1 MGECLILKSGGG
13 IDTSN
18 ATATSDKILQGYT
31 AYVNNVLVHGSMQ
44 YQGSV
49 NATIQAGT
57 YYTIPEGYHSG
68 HGWVKAEGLTDQT
81 SGTATADKILSKYT
95 AWVNGVLITGNMIN
109 RGAIR
114 KTVTAEESYTIPRGY
129 HDGNGYVVGSPLS
142 DQTPGDASASDLLY
156 PRTAWVNGRQVTG
169 SMTNR
174 GSVNKT
180 LSAGE
185 SYTIP
190 NGYHD
195 GRGIVSASGIGDQ
208 TDGTATKDKILYGY
222 TAWVNGVKLTGSMAD
237 RGSLTYQLPA
247 NGNYYIPSGYHNGN
261 GYVHQSLSTQGGT
274 TITPGTS
281 SKVACA
287 SGKYTTGTIW
297 VAGDTNL
304 TGENIKKGVSIF
316 GVSGTMESSKKFW
329 IYNRWDNPYKFIEA
343 SSFNGITFTP
353 GTAIIGSDRI
363 RKVEGNLNARFG
375 IKPTIPIDCTQF
387 NNFNILV
394 VMTAHKYNG
403 LDIAFNDTTPINGV
417 SYDQATVDLKELSC
431 QLPYTKALTDNF
443 VIGEMSKVRNT
454 TIEIYEMWLT

>member
-156 PRTAWVNGRQVTG
+156 PRTAWVNGRRVTG

-190 NGYHD
+190 DGYHD
-195 GRGIVSASGIGDQ
+195 GRGIVSASGIGGQ

-222 TAWVNGVKLTGSMAD
+222 TAWVNGVKLTGSMTD

-261 GYVHQSLSTQGGT
+261 GYVYQSLSTQGGT
-274 TITPGTS
+274 TITPGIS

-304 TGENIKKGVSIF
+304 MGENIKKGVSIF
-316 GVSGTMESSKKFW
+316 GVSGASSGYITTNIE
-329 IYNRWDNPYKFIEA
+329 IYNRGKNPYGLYVDESYVGYYKFYDYMIQILPYYNGEIPFHIRQSINISGYNGCVFSCA
-343 SSFNGITFTP
+343 SSVEHQPVKISIFDDTSGLQIGNRGVSGTGKNDVNDLYVEIQATERLP
-353 GTAIIGSDRI
+353 GT
-363 RKVEGNLNARFG
+363 L
-375 IKPTIPIDCTQF
+375 T
-387 NNFNILV
+387 FNITLPG
-394 VMTAHKYNG
+394 AN
-403 LDIAFNDTTPINGV
+403 
-417 SYDQATVDLKELSC
+417 SYITRIL
-431 QLPYTKALTDNF
+431 F
-443 VIGEMSKVRNT
+443 V
-454 TIEIYEMWLT
+454 